1 MLVCPACRLPWR
13 YRSVRQEGRQ
23 VTRSRVSGD
32 IAASYDH
39 SHALGSER
47 NFNESACFNG
57 LRRAAQSTRP
67 LRKNDG
73 FANPC

>member
-1 MLVCPACRLPWR
+1 MVPSL
-13 YRSVRQEGRQ
+13 RSTGGTQ

-39 SHALGSER
+39 GHALGPER
-47 NFNESACFNG
+47 NFNESAYFSS

-67 LRKNDG
+67 LRKNAG